1 MWVMGEV
8 TATGGVLPFFR
19 DPGWPRL
26 MGLFSSAT
34 LAASSQLS
42 GRSRRHLEPPDSIFR
57 LPLS

>member
-1 MWVMGEV
+1 MGDV

-19 DPGWPRL
+19 DPGGPRL
-26 MGLFSSAT
+26 MGFFISAT

-42 GRSRRHLEPPDSIFR
+42 GRSLRHLELPDSVFR